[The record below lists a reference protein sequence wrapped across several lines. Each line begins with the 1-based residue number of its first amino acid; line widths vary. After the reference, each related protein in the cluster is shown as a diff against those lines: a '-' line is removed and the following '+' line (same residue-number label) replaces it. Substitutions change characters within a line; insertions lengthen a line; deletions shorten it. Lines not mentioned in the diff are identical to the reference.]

1 MGDEGPKC
9 KGRSLT
15 QNWDKAKHD
24 LVIRPKLSLFGVGRL
39 GHSGGE
45 KEKERR
51 EEEEGRR
58 KKRRR
63 RKPRFGTLVFAS
75 PMYGFVG
82 KETILT
88 LSLSTFGLGK
98 P

>member
-24 LVIRPKLSLFGVGRL
+24 LVIKTKTISFWCWKVRAFRW
-39 GHSGGE
+39 GE
-45 KEKERR
+45 GER
-51 EEEEGRR
+51 E
-58 KKRRR
+58 KRRR
-63 RKPRFGTLVFAS
+63 RKPRFGTLVFIS